1 MWKRRPRLD
10 KGATKEPIVTNIA
23 ERKRYEITING
34 EVAGLAAYV
43 DTGTQRV
50 FYRTKIGDQYAGR
63 RLGDTLAAAAL
74 ADTRTIGKRVVALCP
89 FVAAYVD
96 SHEDF
101 DDILDPVTPQAHAV
115 VRAELSEPQ

>member
-1 MWKRRPRLD
+1 MWKRRPRQD
-10 KGATKEPIVTNIA
+10 KAGIKEPIVTNIT
-23 ERKRYEITING
+23 ERKRYEISING

-43 DTGTQRV
+43 DTGTQRI
-50 FYRTKIGDQYAGR
+50 FYHTKIGDQFAGR

-74 ADTRTIGKRVVALCP
+74 ADTRAIGKRVVALCP

-96 SHEDF
+96 RCEDF

-115 VRAELSEPQ
+115 VRAELG